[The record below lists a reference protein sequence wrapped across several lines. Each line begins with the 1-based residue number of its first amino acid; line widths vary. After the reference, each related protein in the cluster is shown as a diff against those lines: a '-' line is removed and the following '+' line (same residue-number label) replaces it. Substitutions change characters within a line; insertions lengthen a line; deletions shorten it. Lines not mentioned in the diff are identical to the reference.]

1 VFAILRIIWVLW
13 MLGFVVLALVA
24 TSALLFAPPGTP
36 AQFHTWLLR
45 MFMAA
50 VWPLALF
57 SRSGRD
63 ALGAG
68 FRRIRG
74 N

>member
-1 VFAILRIIWVLW
+1 MFPLIRLAWGLW
-13 MLGFVVLALVA
+13 LLGFFVLAVVA
-24 TSALLFAPPGTP
+24 TSAAIFAPPGTP
-36 AQFHTWLLR
+36 ARLHTWLLR

-63 ALGAG
+63 ALTSG
-68 FRRIRG
+68 FRRNQG
-74 N
+74 G

>member
-1 VFAILRIIWVLW
+1 MFAILRIIWVLW

-36 AQFHTWLLR
+36 ARFHTWLLR

-63 ALGAG
+63 ALSAG

>member
-1 VFAILRIIWVLW
+1 MISILRIIWALW
-13 MLGFVVLALVA
+13 ILGFVVLALIA

-36 AQFHTWLLR
+36 ARLHTWLLR

-63 ALGAG
+63 ALSAG
-68 FRRIRG
+68 FRRVKG

>member
-1 VFAILRIIWVLW
+1 MYSIIRIVWGLW
-13 MLGFVVLALVA
+13 ILGFFVLALVA
-24 TSALLFAPPGTP
+24 TSSLIFAPAGTP
-36 AQFHTWLLR
+36 ARFQTWLMR

-57 SRSGRD
+57 SKSGRD
-63 ALGAG
+63 ALISG